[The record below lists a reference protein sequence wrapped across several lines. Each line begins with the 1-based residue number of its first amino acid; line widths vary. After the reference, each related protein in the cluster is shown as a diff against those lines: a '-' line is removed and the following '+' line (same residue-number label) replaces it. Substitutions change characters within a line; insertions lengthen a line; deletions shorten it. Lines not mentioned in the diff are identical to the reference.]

1 MGFQKKYLFKY
12 ISIISYV
19 LKACFNR
26 TKSQVILNT
35 LLNDLR
41 VKILYGSQIPFKCVP
56 DNIIEKLVTQS
67 YDNKSIRKHCL
78 QIDKCLFVS
87 QETLIKFNLN
97 NMQWVLVN
105 IMTSSEFKLPIL
117 HYNRIVILNSYNK
130 SECLL
135 TSTNLFNL
143 CNCNN
148 TSQVL
153 KLRIVKP
160 LVDFEPNITKKISIS
175 IIKPLSFNENTQK
188 LLDTTLYNY
197 FSILKFV
204 SVGNLLKL
212 DLNKCY
218 SGTEYLLEPPN
229 SSIVYIKI
237 IELEGKNMQ
246 SYLYNC
252 KNSFYVSNL
261 HTKLNEVQYLTRT
274 YLPMEKEYAI
284 NNLKNMSIVNY
295 NDFVLKTFPDGMEDK
310 GELLVSW
317 IKPFIQEN
325 RKGRLSSILI

>member
-35 LLNDLR
+35 LLHDLR
-41 VKILYGSQIPFKCVP
+41 IKILYGSQIPFKCVP

-67 YDNKSIRKHCL
+67 YDNKTIKKFCL

-97 NMQWVLVN
+97 NLQWVLVN
-105 IMTSSEFKLPIL
+105 VMTSSEFKLPIL

-143 CNCNN
+143 SNCNN

-153 KLRIVKP
+153 MLRIVKP
-160 LVDFEPNITKKISIS
+160 LMDFEPNITKKVSIS
-175 IIKPLSFNENTQK
+175 IIKPLLFDESIQK
-188 LLDTTLYNY
+188 LIGTTLYNY

-204 SVGNLLKL
+204 SVGDLLKL

-218 SGTEYLLEPPN
+218 SGAEYLLKPSN

-246 SYLYNC
+246 SHFYNC

-261 HTKLNEVQYLTRT
+261 HTKLNEIQYSTHT

-284 NNLKNMSIVNY
+284 NNLKDISIVNY
-295 NDFVLKTFPDGMEDK
+295 NDFVLKTFPGGMEDK
-310 GELLVSW
+310 GKLLVSW
-317 IKPFIQEN
+317 IKPFIQQN
-325 RKGRLSSILI
+325 RNGKLY